1 MSYLVTSAHFEIRG
15 QRVQTETEWP
25 HLFLQLV
32 QLVLASMQGLAG
44 EGPVVVGCTHFFTVH
59 HVVVHQALQHVLHSH
74 WSLKQERRERERERG
89 RDREIHRQTER
100 ERKRWTDR
108 ERERERGERTL
119 STLKG
124 PLSFIFP

>member
-74 WSLKQERRERERERG
+74 WSLKQERRERERGGEIERYTDRQKERE
-89 RDREIHRQTER
+89 RDGQTER
-100 ERKRWTDR
+100 EK
-108 ERERERGERTL
+108 ERGGKE
-119 STLKG
+119 
-124 PLSFIFP
+124 PCPH